1 MAMQKEI
8 KRKDII
14 YQTILSIINV
24 KNFYGQ
30 QIHSDKNRY
39 EEIRKL
45 KIDLWEDY
53 TTGCFLDWGNIKNQY
68 KVIGVDLSRQKN
80 LDADFQKT
88 NSADKIC

>member
-1 MAMQKEI
+1 MTMQKEI

-45 KIDLWEDY
+45 KIDL
-53 TTGCFLDWGNIKNQY
+53 
-68 KVIGVDLSRQKN
+68 
-80 LDADFQKT
+80 
-88 NSADKIC
+88 